1 MDTLETIIFSSLL
14 IALLALLMNV
24 VVMMAV

>member
-1 MDTLETIIFSSLL
+1 MDTLETIIFSGLL
-14 IALLALLMNV
+14 IVLLALLMNV